1 MHTNLITRGL
11 VLPQGLREF
20 VDRKLEF
27 ALDRFQLSPADVE
40 ITLEDINGPRGGQ
53 DKRCRLRVGN
63 TKRTRV
69 LIEETGSDLQRV
81 LSRTVDRMEQAL
93 AKLHRKH
100 HSRASRQP
108 GRRLAM
114 TADL

>member
-1 MHTNLITRGL
+1 MQTNLITRGL
-11 VLPQGLREF
+11 VIPQNLKDF
-20 VDRKLEF
+20 LDRKLAF
-27 ALDRFQLSPADVE
+27 ALDRFQLVPADVDMT
-40 ITLEDINGPRGGQ
+40 IEDINGPRGGP

-63 TKRTRV
+63 SKRTRV

-100 HSRASRQP
+100 HSRAARQP
-108 GRRLAM
+108 RKSLAVAGM
-114 TADL
+114 